1 MKKFVMLSLIILN
14 TGCSTIDPAF
24 VETIFPN
31 PHRYGYNPG
40 DPCIR
45 CGENY
50 IFIPHGKTVAETRQ
64 ETPESN

>member
-1 MKKFVMLSLIILN
+1 MKFLLVLILALF
-14 TGCSTIDPAF
+14 TSACSTVDPAF

-50 IFIPHGKTVAETRQ
+50 IFIPHGKTVVETRQ
-64 ETPESN
+64 ETP